1 MTANPAWHAIVGDGF
16 GTKRPPVQVRPPGGD
31 ASPYEPRRLGT
42 RGLGPARGRKPAQGS
57 CRDEVAAAL
66 STLSARDGRSVFT
79 VRDVYDEM
87 VTAGTP
93 YAETTVFK
101 TMQRMKGAPKRPPM
115 IQLERAGEKGSESPI
130 LTDRSPAAW

>member
-1 MTANPAWHAIVGDGF
+1 MPPNS
-16 GTKRPPVQVRPPGGD
+16 TKSQRSQPKSHEDSKHRVEVMPPDTNRGPTVPGGWV
-31 ASPYEPRRLGT
+31 RL
-42 RGLGPARGRKPAQGS
+42 AGRKPVQGS
-57 CRDEVAAAL
+57 CRDDVAAAL

-101 TMQRMKGAPKRPPM
+101 TIQRMKGAPKRPPM
-115 IQLERAGEKGSESPI
+115 IQLERAGGEGFRIADP
-130 LTDRSPAAW
+130 DRP